1 MVVIVAGTGRIDVLK
16 RDQAI
21 AAAIEM
27 QNATILEDGCISYRF
42 YSDLE
47 DPSLFHVYEEWESME
62 HLSRH
67 FVAPHMSVWREKQ
80 KDFAV
85 GAFEIKKFE
94 ATQF

>member
-1 MVVIVAGTGRIDVLK
+1 MVVVVAGTGRIDVSK
-16 RDQAI
+16 REQAV

-27 QNATILEDGCISYRF
+27 QNATVLEEGCISYRF
-42 YSDLE
+42 YADLE
-47 DPSLFHVYEEWESME
+47 DASLFHVYEEWESMD

-67 FVAPHMSVWREKQ
+67 FATPHMAVWREKQ
-80 KDFAV
+80 KEFAV